1 MQHRKIIIIFI
12 FLISTFAFTASAQ
25 KLVNSP
31 YSRFNLGTLE
41 TQGSYR
47 GIAMGGVSTA
57 IRDNSSIY
65 FSNPASYSSL
75 DTNSFVF
82 DFGIDYGLNKLSN
95 GDLKYSSDD
104 MNFHHLI
111 LGFPVLKGWGA
122 AMGFVPYSTGYY
134 KMAESVLETSPEYDP
149 LIGGYSTIHLGS
161 GGFNKFFIG
170 SGIKIGKN
178 FSVGGN
184 LTILLGQVT
193 RLSQVTFTSDYYNVY
208 HNNITEKLQLNGI
221 GFDYGAQYSASL
233 KDGYFLNAGVSLSSG
248 NNYQTAYEN
257 LAYIYNAYGT
267 RDTISNISDNTTKTF
282 IPGTLR
288 MGVSFGKTDKF
299 TTGLDFVSTKWS
311 KSKIPGLTG
320 YAADTRS
327 LLFGLEYIPD
337 VYSNYSFLKRME
349 YRIGGHIG
357 DNYLIINGEQIK
369 EYGASLGVG
378 IRMRRSMSKVNLFI
392 DYTRKSGSGVNNF
405 YIENY
410 YTMGVSLNLYD
421 FWFLKR
427 KYE

>member
-1 MQHRKIIIIFI
+1 MQHRKILIILI

-82 DFGIDYGLNKLSN
+82 DFGVDYGINKLSH

-111 LGFPVLKGWGA
+111 LGFPISKGWGA
-122 AMGFVPYSTGYY
+122 SMGFVPFSTGYY
-134 KMAESVLETSPEYDP
+134 KTTEPGIDTTTYH
-149 LIGGYSTIHLGS
+149 TGS
-161 GGFNKFFIG
+161 GGFNKFYVG
-170 SGIKIGKN
+170 SGIRIGKY

-184 LTILLGQVT
+184 MTILLGQVT
-193 RLSQVTFTSDYYNVY
+193 RYNQVIFASDYYNVY

-221 GFDYGAQYSASL
+221 SFDYGAQYSASL
-233 KDGYFLNAGVSLSSG
+233 KDGYFFNAGVSLSSG
-248 NNYQTAYEN
+248 SNYKTAYEH

-267 RDTISNISDNTTKTF
+267 RDTISDISDNTTKTF

-288 MGVSFGKTDKF
+288 MGISFGKTDKF
-299 TTGLDFVSTKWS
+299 TTGLDYVSTKWS
-311 KSKIPGLTG
+311 KSKIPGLSG
-320 YAADTRS
+320 YAADTKS

-349 YRIGGHIG
+349 YRIGGHVG
-357 DNYLIINGEQIK
+357 DNYLIINGEQLK
-369 EYGASLGVG
+369 EYGASLGIG
-378 IRMRRSMSKVNLFI
+378 IRMRRSVSKLNLYL
-392 DYTRKSGSGVNNF
+392 DYTRKSGSAVKDF
-405 YIENY
+405 YTENY
-410 YTMGVSLNLYD
+410 YTMGISLNLYD

-427 KYE
+427 EYE